1 MWIVLSGYPGST
13 SCKTYTQRF
22 DDDALVSMQL
32 NSIAIV
38 KVFFRK
44 AQLVYVPTYNKQKQ
58 FSLVPSPY
66 YEQISEFSPQIIEDY
81 LLNWSMLIS
90 GGKETNKDSPSNDK
104 WSSSLK
110 SLVLAVASFSLEK
123 CLETGWMHCV

>member
-1 MWIVLSGYPGST
+1 
-13 SCKTYTQRF
+13 
-22 DDDALVSMQL
+22 MQL

-81 LLNWSMLIS
+81 LLN
-90 GGKETNKDSPSNDK
+90 
-104 WSSSLK
+104 
-110 SLVLAVASFSLEK
+110 
-123 CLETGWMHCV
+123 